1 MESTLKV
8 KNFGPIKD
16 ATLNMRNVNVLI
28 GPQASGKSTLAKLY
42 TICKSPSCY
51 NEFEINNIEKIKLS
65 KERFIENLRH
75 YAIFDFLSEDSVIE
89 FSSPTHDFRY
99 IEGEIQ
105 YKNKLNDYHLNI
117 EDSNDVFTENL
128 GKLFKQSINFLAD
141 ITFDLFLNKKRQSKK
156 FSFKNFNNFL
166 SEFDWNELSRDDKK
180 SIIDQFD
187 VFKAE
192 IFLNDALYVP
202 AERTILNLLKQ
213 APFSFQNLKIP
224 IPQHLLS
231 YGYKYEIAANEIGEL
246 DLSFI
251 HPHSKYKFQD
261 NIDKIYFSS
270 NKSVKLTESA
280 SSFQSIVPILLPILN
295 EREDENKQYSFVIE
309 EPETNLYPK
318 AQYDLIKFLEKDRED
333 DLGWIDKG
341 GIHTYTTHSP
351 FILTALNNMLYAFKK
366 GNEANESVKNKIS
379 NIIDQKNWISPD
391 NFSAY
396 EIKNGKSKSIFDRK
410 TGLIKENSIDVISE
424 EIIEDFRNIA
434 LASIE

>member
-1 MESTLKV
+1 MNTSITV
-8 KNFGPIKD
+8 RNFGPIKD
-16 ATLNMRNVNVLI
+16 ATLDLRNVNVLI

-51 NEFEINNIEKIKLS
+51 NDFEIENLEKIKLS
-65 KERFIENLRH
+65 KEKFLESLRH
-75 YAIFDFLSEDSVIE
+75 YAIFDFLNKDSVIE
-89 FSSPTHDFRY
+89 FISPTHEFKY
-99 IEGEIQ
+99 FESEIQ
-105 YKNKLNDYHLNI
+105 YKNKLNDFHLNI
-117 EDSNDVFTENL
+117 LDSNDVFAENL
-128 GKLFKQSINFLAD
+128 RRLFNQSINFSFD
-141 ITFDLFLNKKRQSKK
+141 IMFDLFLKKKRQVNN
-156 FSFKNFNNFL
+156 FLFKNFNNFIT
-166 SEFDWNELSRDDKK
+166 EFDWREFSEDDKLF
-180 SIIDQFD
+180 IIDQFE
-187 VFKAE
+187 VFKSK
-192 IFLNDALYVP
+192 IFLNDALYIP

-231 YGYKYEIAANEIGEL
+231 YGHKYEIAANEIREL

-251 HPHSKYKFQD
+251 HPHSKYKLQD
-261 NIDKIYFSS
+261 NIDRIYFSS

-341 GIHTYTTHSP
+341 SIHTYTTHSP

-366 GNEANESVKNKIS
+366 GNNANDNVKKKIS
-379 NIIDQKNWISPD
+379 KIIDQKNWISPD
-391 NFSAY
+391 DFSAY
-396 EIKNGKSKSIFDRK
+396 EIKNGKAKSIFDRK
-410 TGLIKENSIDVISE
+410 KGLIKENSIDVISE